1 MKSTLFSNGVAV
13 FSLVTAGLALTTN
26 ANLRAH
32 GHQHG
37 DIFGRIMHKPKASS
51 GSSLDITTLGA
62 ADSPVVAIPTATGIA
77 LGPGCFGGDCDP
89 TNATHHSKPFTH
101 QTPVPQLQLQASEV
115 QGGQLASL
123 PSRRRNRYRMLQTS
137 GKDEAAPIIK
147 LGPSSTGT
155 MLAKTSDIVPAGIS
169 LLKASLKDQGD
180 MKNGSD
186 KEAEARSLPGF
197 DAFRS
202 HPDHKAIAPRQDNG
216 YQSFVLGGFSNPTP
230 TASSVALSATATSV
244 CPAGNGT
251 TYTSDAGIVYQII
264 CNTDFPDD
272 DYPFQLVDSFAGCV
286 QKCDAYN
293 YNAHHVQC
301 VAALFIASRDEDAN
315 DCYLKSSI
323 DDPTPTTLQIQ
334 GAIRIGYA
342 SSSAA
347 TSSSSTITS
356 SSSSVSATTS
366 ASIVSSPG
374 VTYASGDSVIA
385 PKVAGT
391 YLQGPSQNTPSSEY
405 LDIEAPA
412 GITLAKTLLTSGV
425 NSDLSTDYPISPETG
440 VLEFNIST
448 QSYLSP
454 LTDTPHL
461 SRDGGK
467 GGMLNDEH
475 LFIFCDT
482 GSYSPPTSTA
492 EGNFLGF
499 VSSSVAIDVGMN
511 GLSGKAL
518 DLQDGIGEW
527 SDNVGRMRGFAPLTT
542 GEMAYNEA
550 LQGNGQRYAIW
561 PESSIIPLDS
571 TTAIIYAPIVY
582 DNVNMAT
589 KAAVFTYTGSTLLTI
604 TVGGKG
610 GPVAERTVDKIF
622 DQDEVE
628 WGCAGGLR
636 SWGASGIG
644 GDDGN
649 VYLFGNVAGG
659 LLVARTSA
667 TTVGDRD
674 SFEYWGG
681 RSWSSDMPSSSSTAY
696 FIEGAF
702 MDIDVFYSPR
712 HLTFIIVYMTA
723 YADSTFYYRHL
734 EADQGI
740 LPPFAPGGDSS
751 SDYVE
756 NILKYS
762 WSEQQLL
769 FKASPGLS
777 GKYVYSGGAH
787 LGYYGSKDII
797 NGGTKMLLSW
807 TSPTGLDPST
817 LTSEYQIV
825 TAEVDFV

>member
-1 MKSTLFSNGVAV
+1 MLSSAGV
-13 FSLVTAGLALTTN
+13 
-26 ANLRAH
+26 
-32 GHQHG
+32 
-37 DIFGRIMHKPKASS
+37 
-51 GSSLDITTLGA
+51 
-62 ADSPVVAIPTATGIA
+62 
-77 LGPGCFGGDCDP
+77 
-89 TNATHHSKPFTH
+89 
-101 QTPVPQLQLQASEV
+101 
-115 QGGQLASL
+115 
-123 PSRRRNRYRMLQTS
+123 
-137 GKDEAAPIIK
+137 
-147 LGPSSTGT
+147 
-155 MLAKTSDIVPAGIS
+155 VPAGIS
-169 LLKASLKDQGD
+169 LWKASLEVQGD
-180 MKNGSD
+180 LKNASD
-186 KEAEARSLPGF
+186 KEVEAHSLLAF
-197 DAFRS
+197 DASRS
-202 HPDHKAIAPRQDNG
+202 HPDHKAIAPRQDDG
-216 YQSFVLGGFSNPTP
+216 YQSFVLGGFSSP
-230 TASSVALSATATSV
+230 TATGSSVAPSATGTSV

-251 TYTSDAGIVYQII
+251 SYTSAAGIVYQII
-264 CNTDFPDD
+264 CNTDFPDN

-293 YNAHHVQC
+293 YNAHHVKC
-301 VAALFIASRDEDAN
+301 VAAMFIASRDEDAN

-323 DDPTPTTLQIQ
+323 DNPTPSTLQIQ

-342 SSSAA
+342 SSSATA
-347 TSSSSTITS
+347 SSTSTITPS
-356 SSSSVSATTS
+356 SSAAHTTS
-366 ASIVSSPG
+366 ASSVSSPG
-374 VTYASGDSVIA
+374 VTYASGDSIIV
-385 PKVAGT
+385 PKVAGSH
-391 YLQGPSQNTPSSEY
+391 LQGPSQNVPSSQY
-405 LDIEAPA
+405 LEIQQAA
-412 GITLAKTLLTSGV
+412 GVTLAKTLLTIGV
-425 NSDLSTDYPISPETG
+425 NGDLSTGYPISPETG
-440 VLEFNIST
+440 ALEANIST

-467 GGMLNDEH
+467 GGMLNGEH
-475 LFIFCDT
+475 LFVFCDT
-482 GSYSPPTSTA
+482 GSYSPPTSTVN
-492 EGNFLGF
+492 GNFLGF

-511 GLSGKAL
+511 GLSGNAL
-518 DLQDGIGEW
+518 ELQDGIGEW

-561 PESSIIPLDS
+561 PESSIIPLDA

-589 KAAVFTYTGSTLLTI
+589 KAAVFTYTGSTLLTF
-604 TVGGKG
+604 TAGDKG
-610 GPVAERTVDKIF
+610 GPVAERTVNKIF
-622 DQDEVE
+622 NQDEVE

-636 SWGASGIG
+636 SWGASGVG

-649 VYLFGNVAGG
+649 VYLFGNIAGG

-667 TTVGDRD
+667 ATVGDRD
-674 SFEYWGG
+674 SVGPLGAHYAGDVLTCGKFEYWGG
-681 RSWSSDMPSSSSTAY
+681 SSWSSDMPSSSSTAY

-723 YADSTFYYRHL
+723 YADSTFYYRYL

-740 LPPFAPGGDSS
+740 LPPFVPGGDSS

-756 NILKYS
+756 NILKYD

-777 GKYVYSGGAH
+777 GKYIYSGGVH
-787 LGYYGSKDII
+787 LGYYGSNDII

>member
-1 MKSTLFSNGVAV
+1 
-13 FSLVTAGLALTTN
+13 
-26 ANLRAH
+26 
-32 GHQHG
+32 
-37 DIFGRIMHKPKASS
+37 
-51 GSSLDITTLGA
+51 
-62 ADSPVVAIPTATGIA
+62 
-77 LGPGCFGGDCDP
+77 
-89 TNATHHSKPFTH
+89 
-101 QTPVPQLQLQASEV
+101 
-115 QGGQLASL
+115 
-123 PSRRRNRYRMLQTS
+123 
-137 GKDEAAPIIK
+137 
-147 LGPSSTGT
+147 
-155 MLAKTSDIVPAGIS
+155 MLADLLLISNLTCLILDIVPADIS
-169 LLKASLKDQGD
+169 LWKAGLGDQD
-180 MKNGSD
+180 DSKNALD
-186 KEAEARSLPGF
+186 KEAESYTFPAFNTPG
-197 DAFRS
+197 S
-202 HPDHKAIAPRQDNG
+202 HRDLKAIAPRQDNG
-216 YQSFVLGGFSNPTP
+216 YQSFVLGGLSNPTP
-230 TASSVALSATATSV
+230 TASSVAPSATTTSV

-251 TYTSDAGIVYQII
+251 KYTSDAGIVYQII
-264 CNTDFPDD
+264 CNTDFPDN

-293 YNAHHVQC
+293 YNAHQVQC
-301 VAALFIASRDEDAN
+301 VAALFIASRDEDVN

-323 DDPTPTTLQIQ
+323 DNPTSSTLQIQ

-342 SSSAA
+342 SSSASTGLTSTIA
-347 TSSSSTITS
+347 SSPSSVATTTSVSSTSSL
-356 SSSSVSATTS
+356 
-366 ASIVSSPG
+366 G
-374 VTYASGDSVIA
+374 VTYASSDSIVV
-385 PKVAGT
+385 PRVARSH
-391 YLQGPSQNTPSSEY
+391 LQGPSQNTPSTHY
-405 LDIEAPA
+405 LDVEAPA
-412 GITLAKTLLTSGV
+412 GITIGKTLLTTGV
-425 NSDLSTDYPISPETG
+425 NGDLSTGYPISSETG
-440 VLEFNIST
+440 VLEVNVST
-448 QSYLSP
+448 QSSLSP
-454 LTDTPHL
+454 LTDKPHL

-467 GGMLNDEH
+467 GGMLNGEH
-475 LFIFCDT
+475 LFVFCDT
-482 GSYSPPTSTA
+482 GSYSPPTSVA
-492 EGNFLGF
+492 NGNFLGF

-542 GEMAYNEA
+542 GEVAYNEA
-550 LQGNGQRYAIW
+550 LQGNGQRYAVW
-561 PESSIIPLDS
+561 PESSIIPLDA

-604 TVGGKG
+604 TTGGKS
-610 GPVAERTVDKIF
+610 GPIAERSVNKIF
-622 DQDEVE
+622 DQDEIE

-636 SWGASGIG
+636 SWGASGVG

-667 TTVGDRD
+667 ATVGDRD
-674 SFEYWGG
+674 SVGSLGTRDPNHVLNVKQFEYWGG
-681 RSWSSDMPSSSSTAY
+681 SSWSSDMPSSSSTAY

-712 HLTFIIVYMTA
+712 HLTFIIVYLSA
-723 YADSTFYYRHL
+723 YADSTFYFRYL

-756 NILKYS
+756 NILKYN

-777 GKYVYSGGAH
+777 GKYIYSGGAH
-787 LGYYGSKDII
+787 LGYYGSNDII
-797 NGGTKMLLSW
+797 NGGTEMLLSW